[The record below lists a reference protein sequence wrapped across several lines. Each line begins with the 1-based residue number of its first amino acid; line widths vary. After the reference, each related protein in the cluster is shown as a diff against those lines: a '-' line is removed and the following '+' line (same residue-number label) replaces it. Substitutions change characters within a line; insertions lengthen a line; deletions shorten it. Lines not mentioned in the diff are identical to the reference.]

1 MTINNRYEIPISLE
15 TVNTY
20 LRKFETRQFYIPAFV
35 AIAAL
40 FLFTEASLRNDFD
53 IFLSASRQLFEGKN
67 IYRETYFDGYHYYY
81 STLFAVLLYPLT
93 LLPAFLAKSIWIIL
107 NLLFLFRMLHLL
119 NPWLESIQVKAQWK
133 NLLKLILLL
142 FCLRLLKGNIHLG
155 QMTIFILYLSLES
168 VHQIRKGSSVAG
180 SLLLALAI
188 NVKVLPIV
196 LVPYLIYRAKWKPA
210 ALTILFLFVMAF
222 LPGLIIGFN
231 YNHYLFSEWWQL
243 VNPSQSKHLMD
254 VEETSFHGL
263 STVLP
268 ILLMSETP
276 DRSTID
282 ISRNI
287 LNLTFVQVT
296 LIIHLSRLLLILG
309 TLWFLRTLPFRKAP
323 SIQHEWW
330 ELSYIF
336 LCIPL
341 IFPHQQHYAFLF
353 IWPALA
359 YLISYAY
366 QLKRK
371 GRYLFFLTF
380 IFLCMNAALIL
391 GFWRNYFEHFKI
403 VTLGAFVCLILL
415 FISKPEK
422 LSFEQT
428 S

>member
-1 MTINNRYEIPISLE
+1 ME
-15 TVNTY
+15 TVHTY
-20 LRKFETRQFYIPAFV
+20 LRKFESRQFYIPAFV
-35 AIAAL
+35 AFAAL
-40 FLFTEASLRNDFD
+40 FILTEASLRNDFD

-93 LLPAFLAKSIWIIL
+93 LVPPFIAKSIWIIL
-107 NLLFLFRMLHLL
+107 NLLFLFRMFRLL
-119 NPWLESIQVKAQWK
+119 NPWIESIQVKAQWK
-133 NLLKLILLL
+133 NLVKFILLL

-155 QMTIFILYLSLES
+155 QMTIFILYFSLES
-168 VHQIRKGSSVAG
+168 IHQIRNGRYISG
-180 SLLLALAI
+180 SLLLAFAI

-196 LVPYLIYRAKWKPA
+196 LIPYFIYRAKWKPA
-210 ALTILFLFVMAF
+210 VLTLFFLLAMAFIPGLAIGFESNHFLF
-222 LPGLIIGFN
+222 N
-231 YNHYLFSEWWQL
+231 EWWQL
-243 VNPSQSKHLMD
+243 VNPSQNRHLMD

-268 ILLMSETP
+268 ILLMDETP

-287 LNLTFVQVT
+287 LNLTFEQVT
-296 LIIHLSRLLLILG
+296 LVIHISRLLLIIG
-309 TLWFLRTLPFRKAP
+309 TLWFLRTLPFKKAKTV
-323 SIQHEWW
+323 QHEWW

-359 YLISYAY
+359 YMIGYSYK
-366 QLKRK
+366 LKQK
-371 GRYLFFLTF
+371 GIYIFFLTF
-380 IFLCMNAALIL
+380 IFLSMNAALIL
-391 GFWRNYFEHFKI
+391 GFWRNYFEHFKV
-403 VTLGAFVCLILL
+403 VTLGALLCLILL

-422 LSFEQT
+422 LGLQET